1 MKIRLAQPD
10 EAPAIW
16 RVRNAAIRHGCKGV
30 YSDEIIAAWTP
41 EAMPQGQVMMI
52 NENPFYIALS
62 EEGQPVATGFLDI
75 ATGSI
80 EAIFTL
86 PEWEGHGLATRIM
99 DALKQEALSRGFS
112 HLTLAATPNA
122 CNFYQK
128 RGFTVVRESVYHSKL
143 AGADLKCIDMICY
156 LAETSC
162 KT

>member
-1 MKIRLAQPD
+1 MEIRLAQPE
-10 EAPAIW
+10 EAATIW
-16 RVRNAAIRHGCKGV
+16 HIRNAAIRHDCKGV
-30 YSDEIIAAWTP
+30 YSDEVIAAWTP

-99 DALKQEALSRGFS
+99 DALKQEALRRGLS
-112 HLTLAATPNA
+112 TLRLAATPNA
-122 CNFYQK
+122 CSFYQK
-128 RGFTVVRESVYHSKL
+128 RGFKVVRESVYHSKL
-143 AGADLKCIDMICY
+143 AGANLECIDMICD
-156 LAETSC
+156 LAEAPC
-162 KT
+162 KA

>member
-1 MKIRLAQPD
+1 MEIRLAQPN

-16 RVRNAAIRHGCKGV
+16 RVRNEAIRHGCKGV

-41 EAMPQGQVMMI
+41 ETMPQGQVMMI
-52 NENPFYIALS
+52 NENPFYVALS

-112 HLTLAATPNA
+112 RLTLAATPNA

-143 AGADLKCIDMICY
+143 AGADLKCIDMVCH
-156 LAETSC
+156 LKERDDE
-162 KT
+162 